1 METPSGWGRPAELQR
16 AEETLQEPVFS
27 NPANFLLMAQA
38 QVTVEQVD
46 AFRWRVPRTGGM
58 RTDGLI
64 FADAE
69 LMHDLEG
76 DQCIQQVVNVAHLPG
91 IVGPSIAMP
100 DIHWGYGFPIGGV
113 AAFDEREGVVSPGGV
128 GYDINCGVRLLR
140 TPLTIDEAR
149 PSLRTLADT
158 LYRLIPSGVGSS
170 RSDVRLSPKEL
181 DRVLQTGAEWAVHE
195 GYGMARDLE
204 CIEAGGRLAGEPDCV
219 SRHAKERGKNQLGTV
234 GSGNHFV
241 EVGYVSDVYDEQAA
255 QSLGLSPGTVTVFI
269 HSGSRG
275 LGYQVCDDYLDR
287 MVKAAAKYGIDLP
300 DKQLC
305 CAPLASPEARDYLG
319 AMNAAANFAFANR
332 QLMSHYVRRS
342 LTDVFG
348 ADTVQATDLVY
359 DVCHNIAKF
368 ETHTVAG
375 AARRVCV
382 HRKGATRAFP
392 PGHPELHLRFRDIGQ
407 PVLIPGDMGRYSF
420 VLVGTAGAFS
430 ETFGST
436 CHGAGRRMSRHQAKR
451 VARPRNI
458 PRELEERG
466 ILVRAA
472 SRATVDEEI
481 PEAYKDVAK
490 VVDVVHAAGIG
501 RKVAKLT
508 PVAVVKG

>member
-1 METPSGWGRPAELQR
+1 MGAAR
-16 AEETLQEPVFS
+16 
-27 NPANFLLMAQA
+27 M
-38 QVTVEQVD
+38 TVEQID
-46 AFRWRVPRTGGM
+46 PYRWRVPRTGGM

-64 FADAE
+64 FADAG

-76 DQCIQQVVNVAHLPG
+76 DQCVQQVVNVAHLPG

-113 AAFDEREGVVSPGGV
+113 AAFDEHDGVVSPGGV
-128 GYDINCGVRLLR
+128 GYDINCGVRLLA
-140 TPLTIDEAR
+140 TPLAIEEVR
-149 PSLRTLADT
+149 PRLRELADT
-158 LYRLIPSGVGSS
+158 LYGQIPSGVGAS
-170 RSDVRLSPKEL
+170 RSDVRLSPREL
-181 DRVLQTGAEWAVHE
+181 DRVLEGGAEWAVAE
-195 GYGMARDLE
+195 GYGTARDLE
-204 CIEAGGRLAGEPDCV
+204 CIEAGGKLPGAPDAV
-219 SRHAKERGKNQLGTV
+219 SARAKQRGKDQLGTV

-241 EVGYVSDVYDEQAA
+241 EVGYVAEVFDPAA
-255 QSLGLSPGTVTVFI
+255 AARLGLAPGAVTVFI

-287 MVKAAAKYGIDLP
+287 MVRAAEKYGIALP

-305 CAPLASPEARDYLG
+305 CAPLTSPEAKHYLG
-319 AMNAAANFAFANR
+319 AMNAAANYAFANR

-342 LTDVFG
+342 LASIFGPDV
-348 ADTVQATDLVY
+348 AQATDLVY

-368 ETHTVAG
+368 ETHVVAG
-375 AARRVCV
+375 EPRRVCV

-392 PGHPELHLRFRDIGQ
+392 PGHPELGERFRELGQ

-420 VLVGTAGAFS
+420 VLLGTAGAFA

-436 CHGAGRRMSRHQAKR
+436 CHGAGRRMSRHEARR
-451 VARPRNI
+451 VARARNV
-458 PRELEERG
+458 PRELEAQG

-481 PEAYKDVAK
+481 PEAYKDVAR
-490 VVDVVHAAGIG
+490 VVDVVDAAGIG
-501 RKVAKLT
+501 RKVARLT

>member
-1 METPSGWGRPAELQR
+1 MIA
-16 AEETLQEPVFS
+16 
-27 NPANFLLMAQA
+27 
-38 QVTVEQVD
+38 VEQID
-46 AFRWRVPRTGGM
+46 PYRWRVPRTGGM

-113 AAFDEREGVVSPGGV
+113 AAFDEHEGVVSPGGV

-140 TPLTIDEAR
+140 TPLQIDEAR
-149 PSLRTLADT
+149 PKLKTLVDT
-158 LYRLIPSGVGSS
+158 LYQQIPSGVGAS

-181 DRVLQTGAEWAVHE
+181 NRVLERGAEWAVAE
-195 GYGMARDLE
+195 GYGTERDLE
-204 CIEAGGRLAGEPDCV
+204 CIEAGGRLEGDPERV
-219 SRHAKERGKNQLGTV
+219 SQRAKERGKNQLGTV

-241 EVGYVSDVYDEQAA
+241 EVGYVTEVYDQTAA
-255 QSLGLSPGTVTVFI
+255 QRLSLTLGSVTVFI

-275 LGYQVCDDYLDR
+275 LGYQVCDDFLDR
-287 MVKAAAKYGIDLP
+287 MVRAAQKYGITLP
-300 DKQLC
+300 DQQLC
-305 CAPLASPEARDYLG
+305 CAPLHSPEAKDYLG
-319 AMNAAANFAFANR
+319 AMNAAANYAFANR
-332 QLMSHYVRRS
+332 QLMSHYVRGS
-342 LTDVFG
+342 LASVFSEDV
-348 ADTVQATDLVY
+348 AARTDLVY

-368 ETHTVAG
+368 ETHEVAG
-375 AARRVCV
+375 EKRRLCV

-392 PGHPELHLRFRDIGQ
+392 PGHPELHPRFRDIGQ

-436 CHGAGRRMSRHQAKR
+436 CHGAGRRMSRHQAKTL
-451 VARPRNI
+451 ARSRNS
-458 PRELEERG
+458 PRELAERG

-472 SRATVDEEI
+472 SRATIDAEI

-490 VVDVVHAAGIG
+490 VVDVVNAAGIG
-501 RKVAKLT
+501 KKVAKLT